1 MKRKI
6 LYGVATLLTLLP
18 SAIAQA
24 DVVSDWNAILATA
37 MRNAGIATGS
47 QTRPLAIMHAAIFDA
62 VNGIARKYDPYFVT
76 DWAPGGARQEAAAA
90 QAAYTTLVSLIPSQ
104 KAAFDAQLALS
115 LASIPGA
122 EGSSESIRRGVAW
135 GERVALEILAWRFG
149 DGSAPAVERLFA
161 AEQPPESGVPCPQP
175 SPTTPS
181 SLKWP
186 S

>member
-1 MKRKI
+1 
-6 LYGVATLLTLLP
+6 
-18 SAIAQA
+18 
-24 DVVSDWNAILATA
+24 

-76 DWAPGGARQEAAAA
+76 DLAPGGARQEAAAA

-104 KAAFDAQLALS
+104 KAAFDTQLALS

-122 EGSSESIRRGVAW
+122 EGSSRVDSTGCSSGANESH
-135 GERVALEILAWRFG
+135 WRFWRG
-149 DGSAPAVERLFA
+149 GLGTGLPPAAERPFA
-161 AEQPPESGVPCPQP
+161 AEQPPVSGVPCPQP
-175 SPTTPS
+175 SPMRMPS